1 MQGPIERELIAAAG
15 GLPIARTRT
24 MDEVFAGPARR
35 AAFHVTL
42 MSVFAAVALLL
53 AIVGFYGLMSY
64 SVQQRT
70 QEIGIRMAL
79 GAVPSDVRTMI
90 LLQGLKLAGTG
101 VVLGTGAALVL
112 TRVMVSLV
120 FGVKTYDPAVFGG
133 VALLL
138 SIVALLAALVPAHRA
153 TRINPLDAVRGL

>member
-1 MQGPIERELIAAAG
+1 MA
-15 GLPIARTRT
+15 
-24 MDEVFAGPARR
+24 EVLGGPARR

-42 MSVFAAVALLL
+42 MTAFAAAALLL
-53 AIVGFYGLMSY
+53 AVVGFYGLMSY

-79 GAVPSDVRTMI
+79 GAVPGDVRTMI
-90 LLQGLKLAGTG
+90 LVQGLRLAGAG
-101 VVLGTGAALVL
+101 VLLGTGAALVL

-120 FGVKTYDPAVFGG
+120 FGVTTYDPAVFAG

-138 SIVALLAALVPAHRA
+138 SVVALLAALVPAHRA
-153 TRINPLDAVRGL
+153 TRVNPLDAVRGL